1 MNFLDPKILALG
13 IISTAIMFAVIAFF
27 TRATPRRIAGALVG
41 ALPIIPL
48 VMFYDSLA
56 ARLGWWHYPSVTTG
70 RAPIAWYIAAALFY
84 GAALGLVGWRVIR
97 RWDTRGLVVFLVVLA
112 LFGVT
117 RDYLYSLTTSLIVFG
132 PGPLPLIVDLFAYAS
147 AGALVQLLM
156 VWIAGK
162 PRSDR
167 LARKP

>member
-27 TRATPRRIAGALVG
+27 TRATLRRIAGALVG

-97 RWDTRGLVVFLVVLA
+97 RWDNRGLVVFLVVLA
-112 LFGVT
+112 LFGVA

-132 PGPLPLIVDLFAYAS
+132 PGPLPLIADLFAYAS

-156 VWIAGK
+156 VWIAGT

>member
-1 MNFLDPKILALG
+1 M
-13 IISTAIMFAVIAFF
+13 
-27 TRATPRRIAGALVG
+27 
-41 ALPIIPL
+41 
-48 VMFYDSLA
+48 
-56 ARLGWWHYPSVTTG
+56 
-70 RAPIAWYIAAALFY
+70 FY
-84 GAALGLVGWRVIR
+84 GAALGLVGWRVVR
-97 RWDTRGLVVFLVVLA
+97 RWDTRGLVVFLMVLA

-132 PGPLPLIVDLFAYAS
+132 PGPLPLIADLFAYVS

-156 VWIAGK
+156 VWIAGT